1 MQINVIIELLHVKCQ
16 LEIITGKKGDTH
28 LVLTLRTRMH
38 SSRMCTARSSSR
50 PGGGVGVGGLHQAH
64 PPGADPPEQTPPRSR
79 HPPTPP
85 PLTESQTP
93 VKILPCPNF
102 VAGGKKMAG
111 RNALFG
117 IVFNQF

>member
-38 SSRMCTARSSSR
+38 SSRMRTARSSSH
-50 PGGGVGVGGLHQAH
+50 PGGAVGVGGS
-64 PPGADPPEQTPPRSR
+64 PPGTPPPRSR
-79 HPPTPP
+79 PPSPL
-85 PLTESQTP
+85 LTESQTP
-93 VKILPCPNF
+93 VKILLCPNF
-102 VAGGKKMAG
+102 VAGGKQMAG

-117 IVFNQF
+117 TVFN